1 MDNEQDSTAHH
12 QEPISYDYIMMIQ
25 DQKPTTRP
33 ASTVV
38 KFVFLASCGFAA
50 LLGGFGLQIALSGRR
65 YRTALKTKPSK
76 DGVACVEELEDPV
89 LFASRALAWGTL
101 YSILGTGSIGLAAV
115 GIWKLLVTLKN
126 LSSTEEFLIAHDS
139 FCRFSI
145 TTGTKEANEHSQI

>member
-38 KFVFLASCGFAA
+38 KFVFLASCGFVA

-101 YSILGTGSIGLAAV
+101 FSILGTGSIGLAAV
-115 GIWKLLVTLKN
+115 GIWKLLVTLKKPVLHRGIPN
-126 LSSTEEFLIAHDS
+126 CL
-139 FCRFSI
+139 
-145 TTGTKEANEHSQI
+145 